1 MQPVTFRELEIKLTG
16 VDAPICVTINVMQ
29 SVHVVR
35 YYYMSRSNHCVYSAG
50 QADNE
55 QCLLHAEE

>member
-1 MQPVTFRELEIKLTG
+1 MQPITFYEHKIKLTG
-16 VDAPICVTINVMQ
+16 VDTPFCVTINVMQ

-35 YYYMSRSNHCVYSAG
+35 YYCMSRSNHCVYSAG